1 MCVCDGGP
9 TAQRGFFL
17 TPKLKWKKKV
27 KVSTKGER
35 VYHGGAMAIAGHGMP
50 IKGGPARGN
59 LVIEFKITD

>member
-1 MCVCDGGP
+1 
-9 TAQRGFFL
+9 
-17 TPKLKWKKKV
+17 LKWKKKV